1 MIVVPG
7 PSSQSLGEKI
17 ASELDVD
24 AYTLEWRLFPDGE
37 SYIRYPKGFDG
48 EDVILVQSCPPP
60 TDRNLMQLFLMAD
73 GAKNAGARKVSAV
86 IPYLAYMRQ
95 DKAFRPGDV
104 VCIRT
109 VAKLIESVNIEKLV
123 TIDVHSHES
132 ITPFK
137 IPVTDISAMPSIAQY
152 IGNLSLKNPIV
163 FAPDKGARDRANV
176 VAEYLHSSCEILD
189 KVRDRVTGQVKIA
202 KKELDLVN
210 RDVVIID
217 DIISTGGTI
226 IEAAELALSQKAR
239 RVYVACTH
247 ALMMGDAK
255 ENIKR
260 SGVYQLIGT
269 DTVENE
275 NSIVS
280 VAPAVASI
288 FR

>member
-7 PSSQSLGEKI
+7 PASQNLGKKI
-17 ASELDVD
+17 ALELDVD
-24 AYTLEWRLFPDGE
+24 TYTLEWRLFPDGE
-37 SYIRYPKGFDG
+37 SYIRYPMEIGG

-60 TDRNLMQLFLMAD
+60 TDRHLMQLFLMAD

-95 DKAFRPGDV
+95 DKAFRLGDV
-104 VCIRT
+104 IGIRT
-109 VAKLIESVNIEKLV
+109 VARLIESIGVDDLV
-123 TIDVHSHES
+123 TVDAHSHES
-132 ITPFK
+132 LTPFR
-137 IPVTDISAMPSIAQY
+137 IPVTNISAMPSIAQY
-152 IGNLSLKNPIV
+152 VGGLSLMNPIV
-163 FAPDKGARDRANV
+163 LAPDKGARDRAKV
-176 VAEYLHSSCEILD
+176 VAESIHSDFEILD

-202 KKELDLVN
+202 EKELDLVD
-210 RDVVIID
+210 RDVIIID

-226 IEAAELALSQKAR
+226 IRAAQLVLDQKAR

-247 ALMMGDAK
+247 ALTMGDAK
-255 ENIKR
+255 ESIMR
-260 SGVYQLIGT
+260 SGVYRLIGT